1 MVEKKFEQI
10 IHTVLPS
17 MTPEEIEVF
26 SIIPSLENILTKTMP
41 NHRDSSYKKR
51 YIRMLEET
59 KLRICKKAK
68 EYENK
73 TIFKNPYTKE
83 EFTFIVYDDAPDHVI
98 VDTENEKLYTLSLKE
113 IEADYVNTSTE
124 ENTIT
129 ESKFSVGDIV
139 KLSETVEKE
148 WQTYPHWNRGY
159 VLGKFMVTEDEVFL
173 RVKVMLRNGYYV
185 IYCLPEHILEKVR

>member
-10 IHTVLPS
+10 IHAVLPS
-17 MTPEEIEVF
+17 MTPEEIEIF

-73 TIFKNPYTKE
+73 TIFKNLYTKE

-129 ESKFSVGDIV
+129 ESKFSVGDVV

-159 VLGKFMVTEDEVFL
+159 VLGKFMVTEGEVFL

>member
-73 TIFKNPYTKE
+73 TIFKNLYTKE
-83 EFTFIVYDDAPDHVI
+83 EFTFIVYDDVPDHVVI
-98 VDTENEKLYTLSLKE
+98 DTENKRLYTLSLKE

-129 ESKFSVGDIV
+129 ESKFSVGDVV
-139 KLSETVEKE
+139 KLSETIEKE
-148 WQTYPHWNRGY
+148 WQTYPRWNRGY
-159 VLGKFMVTEDEVFL
+159 VLGKFMVTEGEVFL